1 MGTTLD
7 SLWLGFS
14 VALQPAV
21 LWYAFL
27 GCVVGTLVGVLP
39 GIGPLAGISILL
51 PITFGLD
58 ATNAIVMLAGIYYGS
73 QYGGSTTSILLRI
86 PGEASSV
93 MTCIDGNAMARKGRA
108 GAALCIAAVGSWI
121 AGTFGVIVLT
131 LIAPP
136 LATIALKFGPPEYT
150 ALLALGL
157 LFLAYMS
164 TSSLVRTLLMAAL
177 GLLLG
182 MIGID
187 PLSGHFRFSFDIPEL
202 GDGIGI
208 VPVAVGLFGLGEIL
222 ATPSHTVTGDVVRP
236 KLRELW
242 PNREEWRQSAMPI
255 ARGTVMGFLI
265 GIIPGSA
272 HIISSFLSYAVEKKV
287 SKHPEEFG
295 HGAVAG
301 VAGPESANNAAST
314 GAFVPMLALGIP
326 TGPVTAVLMAALMIH
341 GVPPGPT
348 LVNDHPDVFWGFVA
362 SMYVG
367 NLMLLALNLPLVGLF
382 VNLLRI
388 PYAYLYPLIIMF
400 CIIGVYEVAHSIVDV
415 WIMLIMGV
423 VGYALKKFSFDP
435 APLVLGLV
443 IAPIFEMSLRQSLI
457 MSDGNWLIFVTR
469 PIAGTLM
476 AVCAVLLV
484 MSAISMVN
492 ARRDCH
498 AENTLRELRINL
510 RKLRRDGLT
519 HQPQCVL
526 RRRWRLGHMLRPVE
540 LESRILDHFLDRMP
554 RMHAFELEAL
564 DGTVE
569 REQAAVGHQRNRPAG
584 AMHIRIIAAGRRDE
598 AYLRHQRTA
607 RVLDAEQ
614 DYLRHHVV
622 EVAGAERAGEAH
634 ARLIVVAD
642 ADQIDVALSVDLAA
656 GKKEHI
662 DATLTGAIEQ
672 FAPAIGEEHV
682 AAAAEQRHVRL
693 AAAALACEQRRGC
706 GDRRGIADRH
716 VAHVADQP
724 DDHVGEKFFGAEVHL
739 RRRAWR
745 RHGCRDSARN
755 PPALRRAWRSR
766 PGARRQPDSDRA
778 AAAARRRAARS
789 R

>member
-1 MGTTLD
+1 VGATFD

-14 VALQPAV
+14 VALQPGV

-27 GCVVGTLVGVLP
+27 GCLVGTLVGVLP

-58 ATNAIVMLAGIYYGS
+58 ATKAIVMLAGIYYGS

-108 GAALCIAAVGSWI
+108 GAALSIAAVGSWI

-131 LIAPP
+131 LVAPP
-136 LATIALKFGPPEYT
+136 LANIALKFGPPEYT
-150 ALLALGL
+150 ALLVLGL
-157 LFLAYMS
+157 IFLAYMS
-164 TSSLVRTLLMAAL
+164 TSSLTRTLLMASF

-182 MIGID
+182 CIGID
-187 PLSGHFRFSFDIPEL
+187 PLSGHFRYSFDIPEL

-222 ATPSHTVTGDVVRP
+222 ATPSHQVTGEVIRP

-255 ARGTVMGFLI
+255 ARGTVLGFLI

-272 HIISSFLSYAVEKKV
+272 HIISSFLSYALEKKL

-295 HGAVAG
+295 QGAVAG

-326 TGPVTAVLMAALMIH
+326 TGPVTAVLIAALLVH

-348 LVNDHPDVFWGFVA
+348 LVNDHPNVFWGFVA

-382 VNLLRI
+382 VHLLRI

-400 CIIGVYEVAHSIVDV
+400 CVIGVYEVSHSIVDV

-423 VGYALKKFSFDP
+423 VGYALKKFGFDP

-457 MSDGNWLIFVTR
+457 MSDGAWLIFLQR
-469 PIAGTLM
+469 PIAATLM
-476 AVCAVLLV
+476 AISAALLV
-484 MSAISMVN
+484 ASAVSFVT
-492 ARRDCH
+492 ARRDWRAKL
-498 AENTLRELRINL
+498 AE
-510 RKLRRDGLT
+510 
-519 HQPQCVL
+519 
-526 RRRWRLGHMLRPVE
+526 
-540 LESRILDHFLDRMP
+540 
-554 RMHAFELEAL
+554 EA
-564 DGTVE
+564 
-569 REQAAVGHQRNRPAG
+569 
-584 AMHIRIIAAGRRDE
+584 
-598 AYLRHQRTA
+598 
-607 RVLDAEQ
+607 
-614 DYLRHHVV
+614 
-622 EVAGAERAGEAH
+622 
-634 ARLIVVAD
+634 
-642 ADQIDVALSVDLAA
+642 
-656 GKKEHI
+656 KE
-662 DATLTGAIEQ
+662 
-672 FAPAIGEEHV
+672 
-682 AAAAEQRHVRL
+682 
-693 AAAALACEQRRGC
+693 
-706 GDRRGIADRH
+706 
-716 VAHVADQP
+716 
-724 DDHVGEKFFGAEVHL
+724 
-739 RRRAWR
+739 
-745 RHGCRDSARN
+745 
-755 PPALRRAWRSR
+755 
-766 PGARRQPDSDRA
+766 
-778 AAAARRRAARS
+778 
-789 R
+789 